1 MGEQQSQK
9 RGVRSEALKETAARD
24 PYNPKPPAK
33 PVAGASGTQEPA
45 RETDEDL
52 SLAIEKRER
61 TRKAQTGE

>member
-9 RGVRSEALKETAARD
+9 RGVRSEAQKETAARD
-24 PYNPKPPAK
+24 PYNPIPPAK
-33 PVAGASGTQEPA
+33 PVAGASGNQQPD

-52 SLAIEKRER
+52 SFAINEKEH